1 MFKLFKL
8 HLLAIDIRL
17 SKKFAV
23 TYKNFNFL
31 KFTFKVFCVSFLKLV
46 YISSASVSL
55 SVGLRD
61 SVYVKRRRMIKK
73 GKRAKKIQE
82 E

>member
-1 MFKLFKL
+1 
-8 HLLAIDIRL
+8 
-17 SKKFAV
+17 
-23 TYKNFNFL
+23 
-31 KFTFKVFCVSFLKLV
+31 V